1 MTGLSGLPSP
11 GRASRADCEPEEE
24 KMKSELTFTE
34 EELCIIR
41 DGLRRDFDE
50 RTERLFKKVSAEIK
64 WLQEAERRGAEFQA
78 ILNASRRKR

>member
-1 MTGLSGLPSP
+1 
-11 GRASRADCEPEEE
+11 
-24 KMKSELTFTE
+24 MKSELTFTE

-41 DGLRRDFDE
+41 DGLQIDAIDE

-78 ILNASRRKR
+78 ILNASRRRG

>member
-1 MTGLSGLPSP
+1 
-11 GRASRADCEPEEE
+11 
-24 KMKSELTFTE
+24 MKSELTFAE

-41 DGLRRDFDE
+41 DCLRSDFDERGEWDSE

-78 ILNASRRKR
+78 ILNASRRRG